1 MRQLTA
7 REAALL
13 RSETATNL
21 GHSSIY
27 TVVDPTDAPFFNFDT
42 LADTV
47 EARLDHFPGLRWRLR
62 EVPLRLDRPW
72 WEDDDQFDI
81 NYHLRHIGVPSSG
94 HGSHG
99 SKEAA
104 LLARL
109 HERPLTRTR
118 PLWELYLID
127 RPDGTAGI
135 FVKVHH
141 IIVDGVTGLDLV
153 APLTGEEV
161 GDGDDGT
168 GADDAGVGLAPHRP
182 ADLQWRAAR
191 PATDQQLLTKAAWS
205 QLRSPLRWGR
215 LGVSL
220 VRNVPV
226 IGPQILPSL
235 AAQWAA
241 PTSDLELDPGELS
254 APRLSFNRALGPSRR
269 VAMATLPV
277 SDIRKVRQQNEVRF
291 NDVVLAVVGGA
302 LRKWLERRGEL
313 PDDEV
318 VALAPILVNSVD
330 QPLGTALVGLAT
342 HQISPIA
349 RLMEVHQSMNG
360 ILETVEAHP
369 VDTIRHLYRAS
380 PAVAAMASRLLARTS
395 SSSRFNPPFNL
406 VVVSVPG
413 SHGHVEILGAPV
425 MHRFALPSLI
435 DGSGLSV
442 CVMSRADTVDVVAI
456 VDRDLVPDIQSLVD
470 GFSIELD
477 ALISG

>member
-21 GHSSIY
+21 GHASIY
-27 TVVDPTDAPFFNFDT
+27 TVVDPTDAPFFNFET
-42 LADTV
+42 LAETV
-47 EARLDHFPGLRWRLR
+47 EARLDHFPELRWRLR
-62 EVPLRLDRPW
+62 EVPLHLDRPW
-72 WEDDDQFDI
+72 WEDDVQFDV

-94 HGSHG
+94 IGTHG

-135 FVKVHH
+135 FVKIHH
-141 IIVDGVTGLDLV
+141 TIVDGVTGLDLV

-161 GDGDDGT
+161 GHDNAAGEDD
-168 GADDAGVGLAPHRP
+168 DNDATTDSSAPPVR
-182 ADLQWRAAR
+182 WRAAR
-191 PATDQQLLTKAAWS
+191 PASDHQLLTKAAWS
-205 QLRSPLRWGR
+205 QLRSPLRWAR

-220 VRNVPV
+220 ARNVPV

-241 PTSDLELDPGELS
+241 PTGDLELDPGELS
-254 APRLSFNRALGPSRR
+254 APRLSFNRALGPSRK
-269 VAMATLPV
+269 VAISTLPV
-277 SDIRKVRQQNEVRF
+277 SDIHKARQQNDVRF
-291 NDVVLAVVGGA
+291 NDVVLAVVGGG

-313 PDDEV
+313 PDQEV

-342 HQISPIA
+342 HRISPID
-349 RLMEVHQSMNG
+349 RLMEVHQSMDD
-360 ILETVEAHP
+360 ILKTVEAHP
-369 VDTIRHLYRAS
+369 VDTVRYLYRAS
-380 PAVAAMASRLLARTS
+380 PAAAAMASRLLARTS

-413 SHGHVEILGAPV
+413 SDSHVEILGAPV
-425 MHRFALPSLI
+425 VHRFSLPSLI

-442 CVMSRADTVDVVAI
+442 CVTSRADTIDVCAI
-456 VDRDLVPDIQSLVD
+456 GDRSLVPDLQSLVD
-470 GFSIELD
+470 GFALELD
-477 ALISG
+477 ALITG